1 MKKTQRKT
9 CHVAFVMMLTL
20 VFSCFAGCEKAEEI
34 SFVSRKEE
42 AKKVDGTLKKIL
54 IVHSYHQGLGW
65 NEDTE
70 RGVVEGLK
78 MSGYVL
84 DKDYQMKKF
93 YMDTKITYVTPQ
105 QIKERADKA
114 IKLIE
119 EFKPDLVIVNDDN
132 ALKYVAVTYA
142 MENPQRKLPFL
153 FTGINC
159 DPTIYEPV
167 ESLENPGHYIT
178 GALERFPYYQS
189 FSLAR
194 KIFPDKKRVFL
205 MGDSSP
211 SADFIVQAF
220 KKRYL
225 GTVKDSPL
233 EVVAVVQVKTFK
245 EWKEKIKEYQ
255 DKADFLGIITYYQL
269 LDEHDRFVHAWEVLS
284 WTINHNR
291 LPELGFLLFHS
302 EDGFWMSV
310 GVSPLKTGRYVGKIA
325 GDILDGK
332 DPGAIPVV
340 DPRCVDIAFNLERSN
355 MLGIKIPV
363 DILNMATVTYKEIK
377 RPRF

>member
-1 MKKTQRKT
+1 MKKTQKRIY
-9 CHVAFVMMLTL
+9 HVAIVMMLSL
-20 VFSCFAGCEKAEEI
+20 VLSYFVGCERAEEV
-34 SFVSRKEE
+34 SFVSKKEE
-42 AKKVDGTLKKIL
+42 AKRVDSKLKKIL
-54 IVHSYHQGLGW
+54 IIHSYHEGLGW

-70 RGVVEGLK
+70 RGVVEGLR

-93 YMDTKITYVTPQ
+93 YMDTKITYVTPK

-114 IKLIE
+114 IRLIE
-119 EFKPDLVIVNDDN
+119 EFEPDLVIVNDDN
-132 ALKYVAVTYA
+132 ALKYVAVTYV

-153 FTGINC
+153 FIGINC

-167 ESLENPGHYIT
+167 ESLEEPGHSIT
-178 GALERFPYYQS
+178 GTLERFPYYQS
-189 FSLAR
+189 FSLAKR
-194 KIFPDKKRVFL
+194 MFPDKKRVFL
-205 MGDSSP
+205 IGDTSP
-211 SADFIVQAF
+211 STDFVVRDF
-220 KKRYL
+220 KEKYL
-225 GTVKDSPL
+225 ETVKDSPL
-233 EVVAVVQVKTFK
+233 EVVAVIQVGTFK

-255 DKADFLGIITYYQL
+255 DKADFLGVLTYYQL
-269 LDEHDRFVHAWEVLS
+269 RGESEEFVHAWEVIS

-310 GVSPLKTGRYVGKIA
+310 GVSPLKTGRYVGKVA
-325 GDILDGK
+325 SDIMDGK
-332 DPGAIPVV
+332 DPGAIPIV